1 MHQLSAGER
10 DELNCEK
17 GKVLN
22 PNRSIVVIY
31 WQFLIR
37 PQWQKYSQINMIVN
51 VRKSLIAVSRPVGDQ
66 YVMDSIYQLKA
77 CSSSSVFILGIG
89 HKNQRKDRDYGYQ
102 PKYGLKRSSKV
113 VSPKNTLIMKLDAEK
128 RHFQRRCLLKT

>member
-1 MHQLSAGER
+1 MRQLSAGER

-66 YVMDSIYQLKA
+66 YVMDSIY
-77 CSSSSVFILGIG
+77 
-89 HKNQRKDRDYGYQ
+89 
-102 PKYGLKRSSKV
+102 
-113 VSPKNTLIMKLDAEK
+113 
-128 RHFQRRCLLKT
+128 

>member
-1 MHQLSAGER
+1 MKAAMKIVGMLFPLFKQENLFPVPCELWAGWRELMHQLSAGER

-22 PNRSIVVIY
+22 PTRSIVVIY
-31 WQFLIR
+31 WQLLIR

-66 YVMDSIYQLKA
+66 YVMDSI
-77 CSSSSVFILGIG
+77 
-89 HKNQRKDRDYGYQ
+89 N
-102 PKYGLKRSSKV
+102 
-113 VSPKNTLIMKLDAEK
+113 
-128 RHFQRRCLLKT
+128 

>member
-51 VRKSLIAVSRPVGDQ
+51 IRKSLIAVSRPVRDR
-66 YVMDSIYQLKA
+66 YVNYYHVVKHDELMSFRVIMISVLKMLMHQ
-77 CSSSSVFILGIG
+77 F
-89 HKNQRKDRDYGYQ
+89 
-102 PKYGLKRSSKV
+102 
-113 VSPKNTLIMKLDAEK
+113 
-128 RHFQRRCLLKT
+128 